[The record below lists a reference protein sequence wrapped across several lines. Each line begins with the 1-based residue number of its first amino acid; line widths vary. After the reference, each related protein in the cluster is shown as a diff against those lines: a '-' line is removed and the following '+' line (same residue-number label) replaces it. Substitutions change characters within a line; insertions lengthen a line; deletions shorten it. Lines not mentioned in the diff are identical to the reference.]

1 MSASAGHGAQV
12 EMAGTSV
19 EKWKKAA
26 EVEPPVSVNSKT
38 RKKLF
43 GQQADARYSELR
55 ERKHHS
61 SG

>member
-1 MSASAGHGAQV
+1 MS
-12 EMAGTSV
+12 GTSE
-19 EKWKKAA
+19 EKREKAA
-26 EVEPPVSVNSKT
+26 EVTPPVSVNSKT

-55 ERKHHS
+55 KRKHHS